1 MHALII
7 EDDALIAMAI
17 EDELRALGYSTCA
30 PAATQHEAIEA
41 VARKCPELARC

>member
-7 EDDALIAMAI
+7 EDDAVIAMAI

-30 PAATQHEAIEA
+30 TAATEHEAIEA
-41 VARKCPELARC
+41 VTRKCPELARC